1 MGAPRRPELFGCEGP
16 RTRLHRFLTMCGAME
31 SPTLTRGG
39 RWVGGRRVGVLVFHW
54 QHPGPCRSVARH
66 QAIFNSAARATER
79 RPPVRHP
86 SASLAA
92 LVHAKTSLSSATKGA
107 LENPRGSRYSESP
120 PPSANRIRAH
130 MAFIWAC
137 CAVVSGTTFLGLQ
150 FQMDW
155 VGAVSFL
162 S

>member
-1 MGAPRRPELFGCEGP
+1 M
-16 RTRLHRFLTMCGAME
+16 
-31 SPTLTRGG
+31 
-39 RWVGGRRVGVLVFHW
+39 GRRTT
-54 QHPGPCRSVARH
+54 CRSLGFPLATPRPAPKCCVSPSH
-66 QAIFNSAARATER
+66 FQFSRAGNGKAPAGPPSKRIACGIGSCKDLTE
-79 RPPVRHP
+79 
-86 SASLAA
+86 LCNQ
-92 LVHAKTSLSSATKGA
+92 GA
-107 LENPRGSRYSESP
+107 LEDPRGSRYSESP